1 MRLGGDSRLE
11 IVSGAGHQF
20 DEPGALEGVGAL
32 TRDLFVTHLLV

>member
-11 IVSGAGHQF
+11 IVSGAGLV
-20 DEPGALEGVGAL
+20 ELVPGALEGVGAL